1 MALDQKDYEDLKY
14 AKSLL
19 ENPSVAAK
27 LVNVLGKP
35 IERGL
40 EFLPENWSLMVQDA
54 ARKALRKAFDFAIM
68 TMDNKAAIPASNQFH
83 KISVA
88 ALGALGGAFGL
99 ATLPIELPV
108 SKIIMLRSI
117 ADVARSEGED
127 IKRIET
133 KLACM
138 EVFALGGGSKATE
151 SAETGYY
158 AVRAS
163 LATLV
168 SEATKYIGTR
178 RVAEEGAPALI
189 RLIDSIAT
197 RFGVVVSEEAMAT
210 AIPALGAIGGA
221 LVNAIFIDHF
231 QDIARGHFIVRRLE
245 RIYGEEEVKREYEKA
260 V

>member
-1 MALDQKDYEDLKY
+1 MALTQNDYEDLKY
-14 AKSLL
+14 AKYLL
-19 ENPSVAAK
+19 ENPSLATK
-27 LVNVLGKP
+27 LVNALGRP
-35 IERGL
+35 IEKGL
-40 EFLPENWSLMVQDA
+40 EFLPENWSLVVQDS
-54 ARKALRKAFDFAIM
+54 ARKALRKAVDFGIM
-68 TMDNKAAIPASNQFH
+68 TMDNKAGIPASNQFH

-99 ATLPIELPV
+99 AALPIELPI
-108 SKIIMLRSI
+108 STIIMLRSI

-127 IKRIET
+127 IKRVET

-151 SAETGYY
+151 ATETGYY

-163 LATLV
+163 LATLI
-168 SEATKYIGTR
+168 SDAAKYIGTR
-178 RVAEEGAPALI
+178 RIAEEGVPALI

-221 LVNAIFIDHF
+221 LVNAMFIDHF
-231 QDIARGHFIVRRLE
+231 QDIARGHFIIRRLE
-245 RIYGEEEVKREYEKA
+245 RAYGEEDVKREYGK